1 MITKYS
7 VTLENKTKSELI
19 LFIKELQDMLKEKDK
34 EIEIEKDN
42 YKNLSK
48 YVSEIAK
55 KLGLEEDGTID
66 EIYAQIEKLKEFINY
81 LQLKNIKDMDTK
93 IYMANFINDNTPYTK
108 DTKELENEVGIRTVD
123 FTVKYFERKSEE
135 WKKI

>member
-1 MITKYS
+1 MIAEYNVNLK
-7 VTLENKTKSELI
+7 NKTKNELI

-42 YKNLSK
+42 YKNLSE

-81 LQLKNIKDMDTK
+81 LQLKNIKDLDTK

-108 DTKELENEVGIRTVD
+108 DTKELENEAGIRTVD

-135 WKKI
+135 C